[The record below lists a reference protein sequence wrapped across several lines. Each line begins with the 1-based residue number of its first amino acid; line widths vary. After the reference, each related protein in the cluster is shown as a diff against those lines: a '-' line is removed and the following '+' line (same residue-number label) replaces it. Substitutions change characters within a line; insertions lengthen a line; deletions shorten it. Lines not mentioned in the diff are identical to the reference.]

1 MINSLFIFGAMTFL
15 KQKVEAIHKKRSTS
29 KKTNKQI
36 LPRPILINWKVGS
49 YYYSRHLSRHTKIN
63 KQKKW
68 HCVPNASVHLNTLNL
83 NLLEFS
89 RRKRNWGETGR
100 VWIHFVFLN
109 CTWAFSLCSWL
120 LLSWCECQLTDTSFL
135 LLLHCFVLVALF
147 L

>member
-109 CTWAFSLCSWL
+109 CTWASVSVLGSCCHDVNVSSPTLPSSSFSTVLC
-120 LLSWCECQLTDTSFL
+120 
-135 LLLHCFVLVALF
+135 
-147 L
+147 